1 LAIVSYFFDMMFARK
16 SILLGI
22 CATLA
27 VTVSGTA
34 FLKAT
39 SKHEASRVSA
49 QDVQMS
55 LLAEI
60 EGSLGTGIASKR
72 VTDMKDILGPM
83 FAALPKN
90 AHGNLEHITVRYA
103 LHRVFIQRHGWS
115 IKGLDHAGAGWSASS
130 ATGILKDQVPDF
142 IQNLF
147 EQRLGSRG
155 LGLHELAVFAATIE
169 HLVHNEAV
177 GRLGSALSLHGL
189 LPTGT
194 MTSSQADE
202 ILDTYMMAYILGE
215 NLGNMTLEEAN
226 AVTQQ
231 MPEIFLAWNDTQ
243 SFVREVRQNLTSSG
257 AAEDQDISFAMLV
270 KIAETIGERF
280 GKFQDSECKGL
291 KSALVKM
298 EDRSSGRVRLSDFYK
313 PAANG
318 DDGSWQ
324 FQESVGYLRQLG
336 ILDETRSD
344 EPRVMIVNYLT
355 SQANCIASSD
365 YYSVCCIDECEDLF
379 SHMEQSLAAPE
390 ATPARIAELVSALPS
405 SSVSAP
411 RELSATLRTRLD
423 DIASSHGGSV
433 QLHGRLFAQWM
444 HHAYPRECPYP
455 HISGTTSQENAD
467 TWTDANG
474 DNSVATEEELM
485 QFTAASNFSSTE
497 MSQPL
502 DDVHDLMMWSHEE
515 ELLIVRPTLPPTAS
529 PGFAGAKSG
538 VLFAALAS
546 VVYGFMRTVMGPS
559 SMDKELPQK
568 FMV

>member
-1 LAIVSYFFDMMFARK
+1 MEFASKFIFLGFLA
-16 SILLGI
+16 
-22 CATLA
+22 C
-27 VTVSGTA
+27 VTVPSSGTA

-39 SKHEASRVSA
+39 HKHDVSRVSE
-49 QDVQMS
+49 QDVQTS

-72 VTDMKDILGPM
+72 VTDMKDLLSPM

-90 AHGNLEHITVRYA
+90 EYGNLEHITVRYA
-103 LHRVFIQRHGWS
+103 LHRVFVQRHGWS
-115 IKGLDHAGAGWSASS
+115 IKGLDHAGAGWNSTD

-147 EQRLGSRG
+147 EQRLGGRG

-177 GRLGSALSLHGL
+177 GRLGSALTLHGL
-189 LPTGT
+189 LPTGE
-194 MTSSQADE
+194 MSSALADE

-215 NLGNMTLEEAN
+215 DLGNMTLESARAMIRE
-226 AVTQQ
+226 
-231 MPEIFLAWNDTQ
+231 MPDIFLAWKDTKK
-243 SFVREVRQNLTSSG
+243 FVREVRQNLTAST
-257 AAEDQDISFAMLV
+257 DKNDDISFAMLV
-270 KIAETIGERF
+270 KIAETIGELF
-280 GKFQDSECKGL
+280 GKFQDAECKGL
-291 KSALVKM
+291 KNALVKM
-298 EDRSSGRVRLSDFYK
+298 EDRGSGRVRLSDFYK

-318 DDGSWQ
+318 EDGSWQ

-336 ILDETRSD
+336 TLDETSLD

-355 SQANCIASSD
+355 AQANCIASSD

-379 SHMEQSLAAPE
+379 SHLEKSLAAPE
-390 ATPARIAELVSALPS
+390 ATAAQIANLVAALPS

-411 RELSATLRTRLD
+411 RELSSTLRTRLD
-423 DIASSHGGSV
+423 DIAASHGGSV

-455 HISGTTSQENAD
+455 HVSGTTSQESAD
-467 TWTDANG
+467 AWTDANG
-474 DNSVATEEELM
+474 GDSVATQEELH
-485 QFTAASNFSSTE
+485 QFTSVNSS
-497 MSQPL
+497 SWNDLPSSV

-515 ELLIVRPTLPPTAS
+515 ELLIVRPTLPPIGS
-529 PGFAGAKSG
+529 AGSG
-538 VLFAALAS
+538 VIFQVRSAVLFAALAS
-546 VVYGFMRTVMGPS
+546 VVFGLVRTVMGTS
-559 SMDKELPQK
+559 GADKEIPQK